1 MPLDNK
7 TLLQAVKEA
16 KDKSGDRKFTQSI
29 DLLMDIQEID
39 MKAPEGKVQEVVELP
54 HVTGKPN
61 KLCVI
66 ASGELAMKARKA
78 EIDYVIERS
87 SLEELSGKK
96 KDLRKIA
103 NNYDVF
109 ILKQIVYFIYAC

>member
-16 KDKSGDRKFTQSI
+16 KEKSGKKKFNQTV
-29 DLLMDIQEID
+29 DLIMDIQEID
-39 MKAPEGKVQEVVELP
+39 MKAPEGKIQEVVELP

-66 ASGELAMKARKA
+66 ASGELAMKARKSK
-78 EIDYVIERS
+78 RR
-87 SLEELSGKK
+87 
-96 KDLRKIA
+96 LRHRTG
-103 NNYDVF
+103 
-109 ILKQIVYFIYAC
+109 